1 MLALYLQLTLTRFRF
16 ILMKP
21 LFIFALFF
29 QVCLVA
35 NDTLGQAPVATPHEE
50 IVAIEQQKGTDSPT
64 PPTKLQQSPD
74 DKESLQD
81 SKGIEEQNKNFQS
94 AIIKTFLSIVAF
106 IALILLTIWFLRRLA
121 HNRHTF
127 GMKSHSMQILE
138 KRLLSPKTTLY
149 LMEVDGKKV
158 VFSESMMDVKV
169 LYTENNLPTSTAL
182 TRYEN

>member
-1 MLALYLQLTLTRFRF
+1 MR
-16 ILMKP
+16 P

-29 QVCLVA
+29 QALLVA
-35 NDTLGQAPVATPHEE
+35 NETLGQTPLPAPQEE
-50 IVAIEQQKGTDSPT
+50 IIAIEQQKGVESPT
-64 PPTKLQQSPD
+64 PASKVQQPPD

-182 TRYEN
+182 THYEH

>member
-1 MLALYLQLTLTRFRF
+1 MRS
-16 ILMKP
+16 

-29 QVCLVA
+29 QACLQA
-35 NDTLGQAPVATPHEE
+35 NDTLSQTAVAAPQEE
-50 IVAIEQQKGTDSPT
+50 VVAIEPQKGAENL
-64 PPTKLQQSPD
+64 PPGIKAQQPAD
-74 DKESLQD
+74 DKESAQD
-81 SKGIEEQNKNFQS
+81 SKGIEEQNKNFQN

-169 LYTENNLPTSTAL
+169 LYSENNQPTSTAL
-182 TRYEN
+182 TRYEH

>member
-1 MLALYLQLTLTRFRF
+1 
-16 ILMKP
+16 MKP

-29 QVCLVA
+29 QAFLLA
-35 NDTLGQAPVATPHEE
+35 NESLSQTPLPTSQEE
-50 IVAIEQQKGTDSPT
+50 IVAIEQHKGAENATST
-64 PPTKLQQSPD
+64 PKAQQSQD
-74 DKESLQD
+74 DKEFIQD

-106 IALILLTIWFLRRLA
+106 IILILLTIWFLRRLA

-149 LMEVDGKKV
+149 LMEIDGKKV
-158 VFSESMMDVKV
+158 VFSESMMDVKL
-169 LYTENNLPTSTAL
+169 LYTENNLPTTKSVTS
-182 TRYEN
+182 YEH